1 MTQVLHAKH
10 IISDIV
16 LDEHGKVVDHPSR
29 KTVPDA
35 DLKTWPNVLRAMK
48 DRRFFADMRLK
59 NIELTKGQVRD
70 SVSKDQFMI
79 QSINSIEE
87 LDRCANMTSKRVREW
102 AGWWVP
108 ELERAVSDHSA
119 FARLILEK
127 DWAALLEESKTQAGD
142 SMGIDIKAPD
152 VDVIKAQAA
161 AVVGIMSARD
171 RLEAYLKSAMQESCP
186 NLMAI
191 AGHLIGAKLI
201 SHAGSIKRL
210 SELPSS
216 TIQILGAE
224 KALFRHLL
232 TGAKPPKYGVIYSHP
247 LVQSVRRSDQGKVAR
262 ALADKISIAVK
273 VDFFKGTFIGEKL
286 RKDLEERFRR

>member
-1 MTQVLHAKH
+1 MTQVLRAKH
-10 IISDIV
+10 ILGEMV

-35 DLKTWPNVLRAMK
+35 DASTWPDVLRAMK

-59 NIELTKGQVRD
+59 NIELTKKQVRD
-70 SVSKDQFMI
+70 SVASDQFMI

-87 LDRCANMTSKRVREW
+87 LDRCSNMTSKRMREW

-108 ELERAVSDHSA
+108 ELERSVSDHA
-119 FARLILEK
+119 TFARLVLEK
-127 DWAALLEESKTQAGD
+127 DWAALLEEAKVRQED
-142 SMGIDIKAPD
+142 SMGVDLKAPD
-152 VDVIKAQAA
+152 VDAIKAQAA

-171 RLEAYLKSAMQESCP
+171 RLEVYLRSAMQDACP
-186 NLMAI
+186 NLIAI

-201 SHAGSIKRL
+201 SHAGGIRRL

-273 VDFFKGTFIGEKL
+273 VDFFKGEFIGEKL
-286 RKDLEERFRR
+286 RKDLEERFKR

>member
-1 MTQVLHAKH
+1 MTQVLRAKH
-10 IISDIV
+10 IIGEVV
-16 LDEHGKVVDHPSR
+16 LDEHGKIVDHPSR
-29 KTVPDA
+29 KSVPDA
-35 DLKTWPNVLRAMK
+35 DPKTYPSVLRALK

-59 NIELTKGQVRD
+59 NLELTKRQVRE
-70 SVSKDQFMI
+70 SVSQDLFII

-87 LDRCANMTSKRVREW
+87 LDRCSNMTSKRLREW

-108 ELERAVSDHSA
+108 ELERSVSDHA
-119 FARLILEK
+119 VFARLVAGK
-127 DWAALLEESKTQAGD
+127 DWPALLEESKVKKD
-142 SMGIDIKAPD
+142 ESMGVDLAKRD
-152 VDVIKAQAA
+152 VDVIKSQAA
-161 AVVGIMSARD
+161 AVEGIMSARGL
-171 RLEAYLKSAMQESCP
+171 LESYLKSSMQESCP
-186 NLMAI
+186 NLMAL

-201 SHAGSIKRL
+201 AHAGSIRHL

-247 LVQSVRRSDQGKVAR
+247 LVQSARRSDQGRVAR

-273 VDFFKGTFIGEKL
+273 VDFFKGEFIGEKL
-286 RKDLEERFRR
+286 KRDLEERFRR

>member
-1 MTQVLHAKH
+1 MTQVLRAKH
-10 IISDIV
+10 ILGEIV

-35 DLKTWPNVLRAMK
+35 DAATWPDVLHAMK

-59 NIELTKGQVRD
+59 NIEFTKKQVRD
-70 SVSKDQFMI
+70 SVGSDQFMI

-87 LDRCANMTSKRVREW
+87 MDRCSNMTSKRMREW

-108 ELERAVSDHSA
+108 ELERQVSDHAA
-119 FARLILEK
+119 FARLVLEK
-127 DWAALLEESKTQAGD
+127 DWAALLEEAKVRSED
-142 SMGIDIKAPD
+142 SMGVDLKAPD
-152 VDVIKAQAA
+152 VEAIKAQAA

-171 RLEAYLKSAMQESCP
+171 RLEAYLRSAMQDVCP

-201 SHAGSIKRL
+201 SHAGGIKRL

-247 LVQSVRRSDQGKVAR
+247 LVQSVRRSDQGKAAR

-273 VDFFKGTFIGEKL
+273 VDYFKGEFIGEKL